1 MFDKNNLFIFIFMSY
16 KFIFTEK
23 YKFMLSRTRKVM
35 FLSRKASLLGPDFRS
50 FCRPKQNYLSIQ
62 RENTYFTREICV
74 FYESTRKTTKC
85 TGLSIFPACLFRW
98 FRGKRWKTP
107 SFLENVPDFEILPQF
122 RGRRGFCPIRTFQ
135 TLEFRV
141 SRVATRESEKP
152 LPRFLKVLRRKS
164 GAQISE
170 KWGFSLGKRVSDP
183 KSIVLN
189 PGTQKSCFLRLTSK
203 NGSLFVCF
211 GINPY

>member
-1 MFDKNNLFIFIFMSY
+1 MRY
-16 KFIFTEK
+16 KFIFYGK

-74 FYESTRKTTKC
+74 FYKSTRKPTKYRSFRKFTTVYFVDFEEKDEKHPHFSKMSPISKFC
-85 TGLSIFPACLFRW
+85 PNFEVGGGFAQSGHLQTLD
-98 FRGKRWKTP
+98 FRG
-107 SFLENVPDFEILPQF
+107 
-122 RGRRGFCPIRTFQ
+122 
-135 TLEFRV
+135 

-170 KWGFSLGKRVSDP
+170 K
-183 KSIVLN
+183 
-189 PGTQKSCFLRLTSK
+189 
-203 NGSLFVCF
+203 
-211 GINPY
+211 